1 MSAPGSRRS
10 RPPLWGWLDGL
21 GKVLVVLLPA
31 AYLLGRTC
39 EAAYWAGLGLGDG
52 LVDRGV
58 EALVYRGFEVV
69 WYTAAESMK
78 LLPDTGLS
86 MPLPV
91 LLVVAAVLGVVLGI
105 GTLICVAWLVR
116 VRRQPWLRRQRAR
129 LRIARR
135 RLRREVR
142 GERWLSRREFGRVM
156 VVTDTLDRRV
166 RWFGLLLVGWVVL
179 VLAPIWGHVAGTQL
193 ARQTDQRYR
202 LWSAPDNQQRAFTL
216 VHLKTPPHP
225 AQDAMLLECGTR
237 WCVYF
242 NGMDFVAVAP
252 EQIER
257 LQGCLRIEALSAGG
271 LACNNK
277 AMPAPR

>member
-1 MSAPGSRRS
+1 MSAIGPRRS
-10 RPPLWGWLDGL
+10 RAPLWGWLERL

-31 AYLLGRTC
+31 AYMLGRNYET
-39 EAAYWAGLGLGDG
+39 AYWHALGLGDG
-52 LVDRGV
+52 LMDRSL
-58 EALVYRGFEVV
+58 ESLVYRGFDVV
-69 WYTAAESMK
+69 WYTAAAALK
-78 LLPDTGLS
+78 LVPDTGLS
-86 MPLPV
+86 LGWPM
-91 LLVVAAVLGVVLGI
+91 LLGAAPLGVVLGVGI
-105 GTLICVAWLVR
+105 FICVGWLVR

-129 LRIARR
+129 LRMARR
-135 RLRREVR
+135 RLRRAAR
-142 GERWLSRREFGRVM
+142 GERWLSRRERGRTMAIIDV
-156 VVTDTLDRRV
+156 LDRGT
-166 RWFGLLLVGWVVL
+166 RWLLLLLVGWL
-179 VLAPIWGHVAGTQL
+179 VLIVAPLWGHVAGTHSAQ
-193 ARQTDQRYR
+193 QTDQHYR

-271 LACNNK
+271 LGCNHK
-277 AMPAPR
+277 ALPAGR